1 MRPRGVKR
9 LFSFSSRTREEVH
22 TDIRDEFQFH
32 LDMRVADLMRDG
44 LSEADAR
51 AQAAREFGN
60 PRTSAAAIA
69 RHDDRIEQR
78 RRFSTVFGEIKQD
91 ALIALR
97 LLGRSP
103 GFAAVAILT
112 LAIGIGANT
121 AIFSALDAVLLRP
134 LPYPAPDR
142 LVEVFERLPNGN
154 QNSVAGGVFLDWKT
168 RSTQFDAMAIFDIV
182 RYNLR
187 GDGAP
192 ERLMGTAASHDFP
205 HVLGVRPLLGRGFIE
220 EDDRPGG
227 RNDVVIIT
235 EELWRSRFGGDPSI
249 VNSQIVLDD
258 VSRTVVGVL
267 PRGAWPYREHQFFV
281 PSVLAANTPRG
292 QRAPH
297 WGVVIGRLKPG
308 ATIEGADA
316 ELKSIKQSLVKEY
329 PGFKAKWSVG
339 VRSLTET
346 VAGTSRPSLLILLG
360 AVSLVLLI
368 ACANVANLLLARSH
382 QRQQEIALRAA
393 LGATS
398 GRIVRQVLT
407 ESVVLA
413 VIGGVAGLAL
423 AFWSVRLL
431 QYLTEQIAPG
441 APAPRL
447 DGRVLMF
454 SLALT
459 AATGL
464 IFGILPALRARRP
477 DLNDTLKN
485 GGKSATAG
493 GRQRAQSTL
502 VVAEVA
508 LTVILLSAAGLMMR
522 SLANTA
528 SADPGFEPSRVL
540 AFDVSLPSATYE
552 TGEKRMTF
560 WNQLR
565 ARVATVP
572 GVEYAGEGMAIPFSG
587 GGFGENFSLP
597 GKTSEDDFRLGR
609 LNYVSPGYLEA
620 LGTRLIAGR
629 YLTDADNV
637 FVAPPAPNAAN
648 TARAASAP
656 NAANAARAASAP
668 NAPNAPNAATTNNA
682 NNAVSV
688 PRGPVVINQTAA
700 RFLFGA
706 RSPIDQTIV
715 VASQQ
720 WRVAGVIAD
729 VTDRRLDAASRP
741 FAYVPQAFN
750 PGNYSMVLRT
760 RLDPSSLVNSVRAE
774 IARLDP
780 GVALA
785 NPRALNEAMAQSL
798 TPRKTMLSLV
808 GAFALTALV
817 LACIGLYGVMAY
829 SVGTRRREICIR
841 MALGAERGAVIGHV
855 LKDGIRLMIVGVF
868 IGVAAA
874 LAIARLLTSELYQVS
889 TYDPLV
895 IVGTIASVAT
905 VAIFACWMP
914 AWRAARFDPIS
925 SLRGD

>member
-9 LFSFSSRTREEVH
+9 LFAFSSRTSDEVR
-22 TDIRDEFQFH
+22 TDLRDEFQFH

-44 LSEADAR
+44 LSEAAAR
-51 AQAAREFGN
+51 AQAVREFGD
-60 PRTSAAAIA
+60 RRSSAAAIA
-69 RHDDRIEQR
+69 RDDDRFEQR
-78 RRFSTVFGEIKQD
+78 RRLSTVLGEIKQD

-97 LLGRSP
+97 LLRRSP
-103 GFAAVAILT
+103 GFALVAILT
-112 LAIGIGANT
+112 LALGIGANT

-142 LVEVFERLPNGN
+142 LVEVFEVLPNGG

-168 RSTQFDAMAIFDIV
+168 RATQFEAMAIFDRV
-182 RYNLR
+182 NFNLR
-187 GDGAP
+187 RGNSAP
-192 ERLMGTAASHDFP
+192 ERVQGAMASHDFP
-205 HVLGVRPLLGRGFIE
+205 WVLGVRPMLGRGFIE

-227 RNDVVIIT
+227 RNNVVILT

-249 VNSQIVLDD
+249 LNTDIILDD
-258 VSRTVVGVL
+258 VARTVVGIL
-267 PRGAWPYREHQFFV
+267 PRGAWMFREDQYFV
-281 PSVLAANTPRG
+281 PVILAAGTPRG

-297 WGVVIGRLKPG
+297 WGVVLGRLKPG
-308 ATIEGADA
+308 ATIARAEA
-316 ELKSIKQSLVKEY
+316 ELKSIKQQLTKEY
-329 PGFKAKWSVG
+329 PPFKAKWGVG
-339 VRSLTET
+339 MRGLPEL
-346 VAGTSRPSLLILLG
+346 VAGASRPSLLILLG

-393 LGATS
+393 LGATG

-413 VIGGVAGLAL
+413 TIGGAAGLML

-447 DGRVLMF
+447 DGRVLVF

-459 AATGL
+459 AATGV

-508 LTVILLSAAGLMMR
+508 LTVVLLTAAGLLMR

-528 SADPGFEPSRVL
+528 TADPGFEPARVL
-540 AFDVSLPSATYE
+540 AFDVSLPGATY
-552 TGEKRMTF
+552 TTNEKRMTF

-565 ARVATVP
+565 ARIAAVP
-572 GVEYAGEGMAIPFSG
+572 GVDQAGEGMAIPFSG
-587 GGFGENFSLP
+587 GGFGEYFSLP
-597 GKTSEDDFRLGR
+597 GQTDEKDFRLGR

-629 YLTDADNV
+629 FLTDADNI
-637 FVAPPAPNAAN
+637 FIPPPAPPAPNAAN
-648 TARAASAP
+648 TASAARPANAP
-656 NAANAARAASAP
+656 NAANANAAANAA
-668 NAPNAPNAATTNNA
+668 NAP
-682 NNAVSV
+682 
-688 PRGPVVINQTAA
+688 PRPVVINQTAS
-700 RFLFGA
+700 RILFGA
-706 RSPIDQTIV
+706 RSAIDQPIIV
-715 VASQQ
+715 AGGQ
-720 WRVAGVIAD
+720 WRVVGVIKD
-729 VTDRRLDAASRP
+729 VTDRRLDAANRP
-741 FAYVPQAFN
+741 FAYVPQLFN
-750 PGNYSMVLRT
+750 PGNYSMVVST
-760 RLDPSSLVNSVRAE
+760 RLDPASLVNSVRAE
-774 IARLDP
+774 IVKLDP

-785 NPRALNEAMAQSL
+785 NPRALNDAMSQSL

-841 MALGAERGAVIGHV
+841 MALGAERGTVIGHV
-855 LKDGIRLMIVGVF
+855 LKDGVRLMAVGLVL
-868 IGVAAA
+868 GAAIA
-874 LAIARLLTSELYQVS
+874 LALAQLIRSELYQVS
-889 TYDPLV
+889 SSDPLV
-895 IVGTIASVAT
+895 IVGSIASVAT
-905 VAIFACWMP
+905 VAILACWMP